1 MLDPQE
7 IDNEISKWE
16 CLDSSYKNYQKL
28 ADLYIIRDHLMDTRH
43 LSMESAEKWTDSMCN
58 EDGSKGPHWTID
70 QAKQI
75 MEQREI
81 EADPI
86 EWWASINMIY
96 SDFYE
101 VAKKHNVC
109 GSVDFFADMANA
121 FLKDK
126 DVRPGKAARY
136 YECVVK

>member
-1 MLDPQE
+1 MLDSEE
-7 IDNEISKWE
+7 IDSEISKWE
-16 CLDSSYKNYQKL
+16 RLDSSYKNYEKL
-28 ADLYIIRDHLMDTRH
+28 ADLYIIRDHLKDTRH

-58 EDGSKGPHWTID
+58 EDGSKGPHWTFD
-70 QAKQI
+70 QAKQ
-75 MEQREI
+75 I

-86 EWWASINMIY
+86 EWWAIVNMIY